1 MRSVST
7 YTSLKRKLVLSV
19 LGIWLIAIFLLTWA
33 AAEDFLRQLEDGSIS
48 WLQVLASIEQEEDM
62 LPGQLAYETLDEFR
76 FGHLFLSARPLLPFF
91 LPQSPSSYGSDDWI
105 WGKWYLMY
113 GFQTAA
119 GLFDPQGEPLLLSSR
134 DYLFFPYSNTP
145 NGEIVGYAYA
155 DLSALEGGEALADRF
170 INTSPLGDYFP
181 FNLQDLRLTGIFQ
194 GSRFIPSRIS
204 STNGTVFFS
213 AQDQPDEA
221 VTVYPSQRLTGYNF
235 SSGPGFLYRGQFLDS
250 AAALLTDP
258 KAESTRNLFSAVIL
272 RRIEKPHGQ
281 LVFAVQTS
289 PLLYAVLRLL
299 PMYLVSLLLVA
310 VLLTQLLKRI
320 RQELIFPLEVIN
332 RSFEQNRTEL
342 SEYAQS
348 PLTELQALAVNFE
361 QAQQD
366 RHRTRN
372 QLQQLSTSLDYARSA
387 EERRRKMVSAI
398 AHELKTPLAVIHSY
412 TEGLQSHIAAEKR
425 ERYLSVILEETESMD
440 AMVQALLDYSRL
452 EAGRVT
458 LRPETVDLTGL
469 ITEILEKLSDAT
481 PDRQLQTDL
490 RPIQITADRDRIC
503 QVITNYL
510 ENAFKYTAP
519 GGMISLA
526 LTQKEGFVRFTIANE
541 APPLTPEETELVW
554 DFFYRSDAARDRSG
568 AGLGLAISK
577 AIIELHSGSVGCRNI
592 PGGVEFSFLLPL

>member
-1 MRSVST
+1 MRSVSI

-33 AAEDFLRQLEDGSIS
+33 AAEDFLRQLEDGSLS

-113 GFQTAA
+113 GFQTAV

-145 NGEIVGYAYA
+145 NGEILGYAYA
-155 DLSALEGGEALADRF
+155 DLTALEGGEALADRF
-170 INTSPLGDYFP
+170 INTSPLGDHFP
-181 FNLQDLRLTGIFQ
+181 FNLQDLRLTGTFQ
-194 GSRFIPSRIS
+194 DSRFIPSRIS
-204 STNGTVFFS
+204 STNGTVFFR
-213 AQDQPDEA
+213 AQDQPGEA
-221 VTVYPSQRLTGYNF
+221 VTVYPSQRINGYNF
-235 SSGPGFLYRGQFLDS
+235 SSGPGFFYRGQYLRS
-250 AAALLTDP
+250 AAELLTDP

-272 RRIEKPHGQ
+272 RRIVRPHGQ
-281 LVFAVQTS
+281 LVFAIQSS

-320 RQELIFPLEVIN
+320 RRELTFPLEVIN
-332 RSFEQNRTEL
+332 RGFEQNRTEL
-342 SEYAQS
+342 SEYARS
-348 PLTELQALAVNFE
+348 PLTELQALAVNFQ

-412 TEGLQSHIAAEKR
+412 TEGLQADIAAEKR
-425 ERYLSVILEETESMD
+425 ERYLSVILEESEAMD
-440 AMVQALLDYSRL
+440 AMVQELLDYSRL

-458 LRPETVDLTGL
+458 LRPETVDLTAL
-469 ITEILEKLSDAT
+469 ITEILEKLSDTA
-481 PDRQLQTDL
+481 PDRQLQTYL
-490 RPIQITADRDRIC
+490 QPIRITADRDRIG

-510 ENAFKYTAP
+510 ENAFKYTSP
-519 GGMISLA
+519 GGTISLT
-526 LTQKEGFVRFTIANE
+526 LIQKEGAVRFTVSNE

-554 DFFYRSDAARDRSG
+554 DFFYRADAARDRSG

-577 AIIELHSGSVGCRNI
+577 AIIELHGGSVGCRNV